1 MDDPTVNWS
10 KETHDEIESK
20 MVPFLRSSGYNVKKD
35 VQFLPISVEIA
46 PRDLKGPSRMPIID
60 KFKDMGTV
68 VMGKVESGT
77 MCDGDSLLVMP
88 IKAQVKVLAI
98 YCDEDKAI
106 CAGPGEN
113 LQVKLSG
120 IEEDVLSGFVL
131 CSVEW
136 CCCCLPHS
144 GEQLDLCLRDSQ
156 ILHNLEGLLFE
167 LKEKQLQWEK
177 SWTFLQVPVHKKASL
192 LEVRPPDSPCEWV

>member
-77 MCDGDSLLVMP
+77 MCEGDSLLVMP
-88 IKAQVKVLAI
+88 NKAQVKVLAI

-106 CAGPGEN
+106 RAGPGEN

-120 IEEDVLSGFVL
+120 IEEEDVLSGFVL
-131 CSVEW
+131 CSVDKKPMKKKVLFVKNGAVVVCRILGNNLICVERF
-136 CCCCLPHS
+136 S
-144 GEQLDLCLRDSQ
+144 DFAQLGRFTLRT
-156 ILHNLEGLLFE
+156 EG
-167 LKEKQLQWEK
+167 KTVAVGKVMD
-177 SWTFLQVPVHKKASL
+177 VPSSASA
-192 LEVRPPDSPCEWV
+192 